1 MFRNT
6 TTGVII
12 VLYIDDV
19 LLIAKLLKAVVNI
32 ADLISTTFP
41 IRVLGELY
49 YYLRIRIIRDRSK
62 R

>member
-1 MFRNT
+1 MFYNT

-19 LLIAKLLKAVVNI
+19 LLIAKLLKAVVNT

-49 YYLRIRIIRDRSK
+49 YYLGIRIIRDRSK